1 MSVINQVLNQLEQ
14 RGAHTAAEQTMVR
27 AVPHTRRNFIMPLL
41 AFGLALMIGIAAW
54 QWVQTRKPNVA
65 AASIAPKAPQGF
77 SHPKGVGNSPS
88 AYELE
93 KLTLQHQPVEIVAPV
108 SGVSAANLPASQ
120 LSFELSSVPLPSTL
134 RSFDQVQDRPFD
146 PSTGLRTGFAQN
158 KHRSGQA
165 TSTRPLVLSTV
176 EGSGQALTDEK
187 SISENPDVS
196 VKPAKATAKSQ
207 SIKTATSNAKV
218 AVQTSK
224 GALPMKHV
232 SPAQQADAE
241 FRKAAALMQQGR
253 IADALA
259 GYEAALRL
267 DAGHDAA
274 RQALVALLLE
284 GKRGTDA
291 ERVLQERL
299 NSKPDHT
306 GFTMMLARLQ
316 VERGAVAEAT
326 ATLEKALPY
335 ANSQADYQA
344 FLAALLQRQNRND
357 EAIAHYQIVLQLAP
371 NNGIWLMGYGISLQA
386 MQRNADAKDAFKQAL
401 DTQTLSPDLWAFVQQ
416 KLKGL

>member
-54 QWVQTRKPNVA
+54 QWAQSRKPVLSSVEGPNA
-65 AASIAPKAPQGF
+65 AASSVQ
-77 SHPKGVGNSPS
+77 
-88 AYELE
+88 
-93 KLTLQHQPVEIVAPV
+93 QQPVEIVAQV
-108 SGVSAANLPASQ
+108 SGVSAADLPASR

-146 PSTGLRTGFAQN
+146 PSTGLRTGFAQD

-386 MQRNADAKDAFKQAL
+386 MQRNADAKDAFKHAL
-401 DTQTLSPDLWAFVQQ
+401 DTQTLSPDLRAFVQQ